1 MFPVSAIFVPGSFS
15 RDRSTGRSAGQAMG
29 LMLDAQACPF
39 LALDPTGSD
48 IQGEISALREHGPV
62 ARIELPG
69 GVTAWSVTSYDVM
82 KELLVDP
89 RVSKDAYRHWP
100 DWIDGKISPAGRSRS
115 GSPYRTWSRRTAPT
129 TPGSASPWRG
139 LHQAPRSALRPRIEA
154 LIGGL
159 LDRLASLPPGQ
170 PVDLRAEFAD
180 LLPSEVVCELF
191 GIPEGTRADLHAIIK
206 GFFHTSC
213 TPEEAEA
220 NGRRLYVTMAE
231 LLAAKRQS
239 PGEDLTS
246 ALVAARDED
255 DGTVLSEKELIDTLI
270 LLFTAGY
277 ETTVNL
283 IGNAVYALLTHPRQ
297 LSLVKSGGATWD
309 DAVEE
314 SLRHEAP
321 GANAVLRYAVEDIA
335 IGPVTI
341 PKGDPIV
348 ISFAAAGRD
357 PHRHGPDADRYD
369 LTRENR
375 GDHMAFG
382 FGTHHC
388 LGRQLA
394 LLEGSLALE
403 ALFGRFPDLVLADPG
418 RVPAPLESFI
428 SNGQRELPVLLHG
441 PVTAAS
447 EPASVH

>member
-1 MFPVSAIFVPGSFS
+1 M
-15 RDRSTGRSAGQAMG
+15 
-29 LMLDAQACPF
+29 
-39 LALDPTGSD
+39 
-48 IQGEISALREHGPV
+48 

-69 GVTAWSVTSYDVM
+69 GVMAWSVTSYDVM

-100 DWIDGKISPAGRSRS
+100 DWIDGKISPGWPLAIWVSVQNMVTAYGTDHARLRK
-115 GSPYRTWSRRTAPT
+115 PVAAAFTRRRVA
-129 TPGSASPWRG
+129 
-139 LHQAPRSALRPRIEA
+139 ALRPRIEA

-297 LSLVKSGGATWD
+297 LFLVKSGGATWD